1 MHLLKKQRTIYS
13 CMEDACMWISRLG
26 LLTYFRCAF
35 MCIWYGHTSCS
46 PFILPSLCNRTFIVM
61 LPFCFGFSPMLKVIT
76 TAHISPRW
84 CSESITTSS
93 SHLLAQPL
101 SPSQQ
106 GHRRQRQPCT
116 RTNITLVA
124 SPMYT
129 IQHDGLIFC
138 MYVRVC
144 TVFAPVSQ
152 AGTHTRQDC
161 WQTGL
166 IQPRVH
172 KRYSWYNLMN

>member
-1 MHLLKKQRTIYS
+1 MHVNLKT
-13 CMEDACMWISRLG
+13 G
-26 LLTYFRCAF
+26 VTYFRCTF

-61 LPFCFGFSPMLKVIT
+61 LPSCFGFSPMLKVIT

-116 RTNITLVA
+116 RTNLTIVA
-124 SPMYT
+124 SPTYNCT
-129 IQHDGLIFC
+129 TRWFNILYVL
-138 MYVRVC
+138 YVRVC

-152 AGTHTRQDC
+152 AGTTHTQDY
-161 WQTGL
+161 WQTGW